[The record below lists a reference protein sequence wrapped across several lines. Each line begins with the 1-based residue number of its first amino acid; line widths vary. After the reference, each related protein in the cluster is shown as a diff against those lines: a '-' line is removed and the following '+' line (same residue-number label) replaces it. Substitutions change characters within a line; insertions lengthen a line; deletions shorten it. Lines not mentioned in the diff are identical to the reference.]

1 MHFSSLSITSDGF
14 KAFSGS
20 ADGSFRVWD
29 LGTSAHLKQDRSR
42 GHSKSVIDIAV
53 THDGSRCVSASLDD
67 TFKVWKCE
75 SAEEGCFTLRG
86 INKIVYLSQFSSST
100 VTKFYV
106 FF

>member
-1 MHFSSLSITSDGF
+1 MSVTSDGS

-20 ADGSFRVWD
+20 SDGSFRVWD
-29 LGTSAHLKQDRSR
+29 LDTSEHLKQDGSR
-42 GHSKSVIDIAV
+42 GHSKTVIDIAV
-53 THDGSRCVSASLDD
+53 AHDGSRCVSASSDN